1 MGMSTTNPR
10 KLVTLKTVH
19 EYLCKGLENPA
30 VLEHIYN
37 HTRMSLDLPITY
49 DIMYTLVEFIEYMYA
64 NYKRYFEVSR
74 MQIYVAYKDLIK
86 YSIDSETK
94 EDLMKFDFN
103 DHIPQTI
110 KTETMAKYLI
120 ELMDLYFQA
129 RKIKQI
135 KEQGVHNVA
144 WLKSYR

>member
-10 KLVTLKTVH
+10 KLIMLKTFH
-19 EYLCKGLENPA
+19 EFLCKSLENSA
-30 VLEHIYN
+30 ILEHIYN
-37 HTRMSLDLPITY
+37 STRMACDLYSMY
-49 DIMYTLVEFIEYMYA
+49 DVMYTLVEFIEYMYI
-64 NYKRYFEVSR
+64 NYKHYFEVSR

-86 YSIDSETK
+86 HSIDSETK
-94 EDLMKFDFN
+94 ENLMKFDFN